1 MEWWL
6 ILSVII
12 ALLLALFLTGIHV
25 AIAFMFLNII
35 GFYVWVGGLESL
47 KLLVPSAFE
56 GIAHFTLVTVPLF
69 ILMGEVLFHT
79 GLAKMLIDNL
89 AKWVGRVPG
98 SLSLLSIGGGT
109 LFAMMCGS
117 AVSGVA
123 VFGSTLGP
131 EMRKRGYAD
140 SMIYPSILGA
150 GSLATVIPPSI
161 LIVLIA
167 TLSRQ
172 SVGDMLL
179 GGIIPGFI
187 LAAFYF
193 VYFVARAR
201 FQPHLAPPIEGH
213 RASLA
218 ERMRAL
224 LVIAPLSL
232 LIFLVLGV
240 IFVGVATP
248 SEAAALGASG
258 AVILAA
264 AYGMITWNG
273 LKKALMS
280 SISVTAMILMIV
292 MSASAFGQLLAF
304 TGVARSLVEV
314 ATALPVAPIVIVMIM
329 QLILLV
335 MGMVMEDISILLI
348 SIPLFFP
355 IILSL
360 GVDPLW
366 FGILMLI
373 NMEIAIVSPPF
384 GLLLFTLK
392 GVTPEASMAD
402 IYRSAIPV
410 CLIILALLVLL
421 MIFPDLATWLPR
433 QAYK

>member
-1 MEWWL
+1 MEWW
-6 ILSVII
+6 ITLSVIT
-12 ALLLALFLTGIHV
+12 ALLLGLFMSGVHV
-25 AIAFMFLNII
+25 AFAFMFLNII
-35 GFYVWVGGLESL
+35 GFYIWVGGLEAL

-69 ILMGEVLFHT
+69 ILMGEVIFHT

-89 AKWVGRVPG
+89 GKWVGRLPG

-117 AVSGVA
+117 AVSGTA

-131 EMRKRGYAD
+131 EMRKQGYSDA
-140 SMIYPSILGA
+140 MIYPSILGA

-179 GGIIPGFI
+179 AGIVPGLI
-187 LAAFYF
+187 LATMYFAYF
-193 VYFVARAR
+193 VIRAR
-201 FQPHLAPPIEGH
+201 LQPHLAPPLDVE

-218 ERMRAL
+218 ERLRAL
-224 LVIAPLSL
+224 VTIAPLSV

-240 IFVGVATP
+240 IFLGVATP
-248 SEAAALGASG
+248 SEAAALGALG
-258 AVILAA
+258 AVLLAA
-264 AYGMITWNG
+264 AYRMLTWAQ
-273 LKKALMS
+273 LKTALMS
-280 SISVTAMILMIV
+280 TISVTAMIMMIV

-304 TGVARSLVEV
+304 TGVARNLVDA
-314 ATALPVAPIVIVMIM
+314 ATSAPVGPIVIVLIM
-329 QLILLV
+329 MLILIV
-335 MGMVMEDISILLI
+335 MGMFVEDISILLI
-348 SIPLFFP
+348 TIPLFFP
-355 IILSL
+355 VITKL
-360 GVDPLW
+360 GLDPLW

-373 NMEIAIVSPPF
+373 NMEIALVSPPF

-392 GVTPEASMAD
+392 AVTPGASMGA
-402 IYRSAIPV
+402 IYRSSIPV
-410 CLIILALLVLL
+410 CLIIFALLVLL
-421 MIFPDLATWLPR
+421 IVFPDLATWLPR

>member
-6 ILSVII
+6 ILSVIV
-12 ALLLALFLTGIHV
+12 ALLLALFMTGVHV
-25 AIAFMFLNII
+25 AFAFMFMNII
-35 GFYVWVGGLESL
+35 GFYLWVGGLESL

-79 GLAKMLIDNL
+79 GLANMLINNL
-89 AKWVGRVPG
+89 SKWVGRIPG

-109 LFAMMCGS
+109 VFAMMCGS

-123 VFGSTLGP
+123 VFGSTLVP
-131 EMRKRGYAD
+131 EMRKHGYANQ
-140 SMIYPSILGA
+140 MIYPSILGA

-179 GGIIPGFI
+179 AGIIPGFI
-187 LAAFYF
+187 LASFYF
-193 VYFVARAR
+193 IYFVVRALL
-201 FQPHLAPPIEGH
+201 QPHLAPPLGGV
-213 RASLA
+213 RASWA
-218 ERMRAL
+218 ERLKSLAA
-224 LVIAPLSL
+224 IAPLSL

-240 IFVGVATP
+240 IFLGVATP
-248 SEAAALGASG
+248 SEAAGLGAMG
-258 AVILAA
+258 AVVLAA
-264 AYGMITWNG
+264 CYGMLTWTG
-273 LKKALMS
+273 LKTALMS
-280 SISVTAMILMIV
+280 SIKVTAMILMIV
-292 MSASAFGQLLAF
+292 MSASAFGKLLAF
-304 TGVARSLVEV
+304 TGVARELVAV
-314 ATALPVAPIVIVMIM
+314 ATHLPVAPIMIVIIM

-335 MGMVMEDISILLI
+335 MGTVIEDISILLI
-348 SIPLFFP
+348 TIPLFFP
-355 IILSL
+355 IITAL

-392 GVTPEASMAD
+392 GVAPGATMAD
-402 IYRSAIPV
+402 IYRSTLPV
-410 CLIILALLVLL
+410 CLIILLLLVLL
-421 MIFPDLATWLPR
+421 MIFPELVTWLPR

>member
-6 ILSVII
+6 TLSVIV
-12 ALLLALFLTGIHV
+12 AVLLALFMTGIHV
-25 AIAFMFLNII
+25 AIAFLFLNIF
-35 GFYVWVGGLESL
+35 GFYLWEGGLESL
-47 KLLVPSAFE
+47 KLLVPSAVE

-69 ILMGEVLFHT
+69 ILMGEVLFRT

-123 VFGSTLGP
+123 VFGSTIGP
-131 EMRKRGYAD
+131 EMRRRGYANA
-140 SMIYPSILGA
+140 MIYPSILGA

-187 LAAFYF
+187 LAGFYF
-193 VYFVARAR
+193 AYFVTRAWL
-201 FQPHLAPPIEGH
+201 QPHLAPPFEVH
-213 RASLA
+213 RVTLA
-218 ERMRAL
+218 ERLKAL

-248 SEAAALGASG
+248 SEAAALGAAG
-258 AVILAA
+258 AVVLAA
-264 AYGMITWNG
+264 AYGMLTWER

-280 SISVTAMILMIV
+280 TISVTAMILLIGL
-292 MSASAFGQLLAF
+292 SAPTSGRRLGF
-304 TGVARSLVEV
+304 TGAPRTLAEW
-314 ATALPVAPIVIVMIM
+314 TA
-329 QLILLV
+329 
-335 MGMVMEDISILLI
+335 
-348 SIPLFFP
+348 
-355 IILSL
+355 
-360 GVDPLW
+360 
-366 FGILMLI
+366 
-373 NMEIAIVSPPF
+373 
-384 GLLLFTLK
+384 
-392 GVTPEASMAD
+392 
-402 IYRSAIPV
+402 
-410 CLIILALLVLL
+410 
-421 MIFPDLATWLPR
+421 
-433 QAYK
+433 

>member
-1 MEWWL
+1 MEWW
-6 ILSVII
+6 ITLSVII
-12 ALLLALFLTGIHV
+12 AVLLALFMTGIHV
-25 AIAFMFLNII
+25 AIAFLFLNII
-35 GFYVWVGGLESL
+35 GFYAWVGGLDSL

-69 ILMGEVLFHT
+69 ILMGELLFHT

-109 LFAMMCGS
+109 IFAMMCGS

-131 EMRKRGYAD
+131 EMRQRGYANA
-140 SMIYPSILGA
+140 MIYPSILGA

-187 LAAFYF
+187 LASFYF
-193 VYFVARAR
+193 TYFVVRAWL
-201 FQPHLAPPIEGH
+201 QPHLAPPFERH
-213 RASLA
+213 RVSLA
-218 ERMRAL
+218 ERIKAL
-224 LVIAPLSL
+224 VVIAPLSV

-240 IFVGVATP
+240 IFLGVATP
-248 SEAAALGASG
+248 SEAAALGAAG
-258 AVILAA
+258 AVVLAA
-264 AYGMITWNG
+264 AYGMLTWER
-273 LKKALMS
+273 LKNALMS

-314 ATALPVAPIVIVMIM
+314 ATSLPVAPIVIVMIM

-348 SIPLFFP
+348 TIPLFFP
-355 IILSL
+355 IILAL

-392 GVTPEASMAD
+392 GVTPEATMAE
-402 IYRSAIPV
+402 IYLHAIPV
-410 CLIILALLVLL
+410 CLIILALLALL

>member
-6 ILSVII
+6 ILCVIFV
-12 ALLLALFLTGIHV
+12 LLLGLFMTGIHV
-25 AIAFMFLNII
+25 AIAFLFLNIV
-35 GFYVWVGGLESL
+35 GFYVWVGGAESL

-69 ILMGEVLFHT
+69 ILMGELLFHT

-89 AKWVGRVPG
+89 AKWVGRLPG

-109 LFAMMCGS
+109 VFAMMCGS

-123 VFGSTLGP
+123 VFGSTLAP
-131 EMRKRGYAD
+131 EMRRRGYAD
-140 SMIYPSILGA
+140 AMIYPSILGA

-179 GGIIPGFI
+179 AGVIPGFI
-187 LAAFYF
+187 LASFYF
-193 VYFVARAR
+193 LYFVVRAWL
-201 FQPHLAPPIEGH
+201 QPHLAPPFEAQ
-213 RASLA
+213 RPSLG
-218 ERMRAL
+218 ERMKAL
-224 LVIAPLSL
+224 AVIAPLSI

-240 IFVGVATP
+240 IFLGVATP
-248 SEAAALGASG
+248 SEAAALGAAG

-264 AYGMITWNG
+264 CYGMLTWKG

-314 ATALPVAPIVIVMIM
+314 STSLPVAPIVIVLIM

-335 MGMVMEDISILLI
+335 MGMFMEDISILLI
-348 SIPLFFP
+348 TIPLFFP

-360 GVDPLW
+360 GIDPLW

-402 IYRSAIPV
+402 IYLHAIPV
-410 CLIILALLVLL
+410 CLIILALLALL
-421 MIFPDLATWLPR
+421 MIFPDIATWLPR